1 MSDDLAR
8 GVHNPKVVDLVAE
21 DPESGEI
28 VLTIL
33 EQRAWGADPQQLH
46 QLQDKLNSYLGYA
59 LDGYL
64 ARDYPDYGGRPVRFE
79 LVCSEAP
86 GPDQTGTPLGGYL
99 KNFGHAPVDLRSTTC
114 SSPSTVPK
122 TQWSRDRT
130 GEPIHPVKRRWS
142 SVLSVRA
149 AHWTRRNSASQACT
163 PM

>member
-1 MSDDLAR
+1 MSEDLSR
-8 GVHNPKVVDLVAE
+8 GVQNPKVVDLVAE
-21 DPESGEI
+21 DPESGEV

-86 GPDQTGTPLGGYL
+86 GPDQRGFLVAFRNYADTQGIGFAVVT
-99 KNFGHAPVDLRSTTC
+99 RSAD
-114 SSPSTVPK
+114 P
-122 TQWSRDRT
+122 
-130 GEPIHPVKRRWS
+130 
-142 SVLSVRA
+142 
-149 AHWTRRNSASQACT
+149 
-163 PM
+163 